1 MSGSGYLLAGQ
12 PSELERLQVQSRVW
26 EPAGRSVLDQ
36 LGSGDGLSA
45 LDVGCGCFGWLRILS
60 AWVGPQGA
68 VTGTDVDDK
77 LLEAARALIR
87 EEGLGNVTL
96 AHDDL
101 FESRLGAGAFDL
113 VHARF
118 ELAPLGRAEEQLAA
132 YLRLARPGG
141 RLILEDPDCG
151 SWHFNPPAPAAERL
165 SSLIVDAFLGA
176 GGDLNAGRRGAELL
190 RGAGLEPEVRAEVVA
205 LPPGHPYLRL
215 PLQWS
220 VSLEPRLLR
229 LVSRDELEELRRL
242 AEAEIAQPERWGTTF
257 TLIQAWAA
265 VRPEP

>member
-1 MSGSGYLLAGQ
+1 MSSSSYLLAGQ
-12 PSELERLQVQSRVW
+12 ASELERLQLQSRVW
-26 EPAGRSVLDQ
+26 EPAGRALLSQ

-45 LDVGCGCFGWLRILS
+45 VDVGCGCLGWLRILS
-60 AWVGPQGA
+60 AWVGPQGS

-96 AHDDL
+96 AHDDV
-101 FESRLGAGAFDL
+101 FDSRLEAGAFDL

-118 ELAPLGRAEEQLAA
+118 LITPLGRAEEQLAS
-132 YLRLARPGG
+132 YLRLAKPGG
-141 RLILEDPDCG
+141 RLVLEDPDVG

-165 SSLIVDAFLGA
+165 IRLIVDAFLAA
-176 GGDLNAGRRGAELL
+176 GGDLSAGRRGAELL
-190 RGAGLEPEVRAEVVA
+190 RGAGLEPEVRAEVHA
-205 LPPGHPYLRL
+205 LLPGHPYLRL
-215 PLQWS
+215 PLQFS

-242 AEAEIAQPERWGTTF
+242 AEAEIAQPGRWGTTF
-257 TLIQAWAA
+257 TVIQTWAT
-265 VRPEP
+265 VQPGS